1 TGLLAPSGG
10 TWMTSTIPAFGATP
24 GPLPRAAGPAPAP
37 AAPAAAAGAGLQA
50 VLLDMDGTLVD
61 TEGFWWDV
69 EVEVFASLGHTL
81 DDSWRHV
88 VVGGP
93 MTRSAGFL
101 IEATGA
107 DITLPELTVLL
118 NDGFE
123 ARIDGALPLM
133 PGAERLLAELSE
145 HRVPTALVS
154 ASHRRIID
162 RVMNSLGRRHFGLSV
177 AGDEVPRTE
186 PHPDPYLAA
195 SEGLGADPAGPAGRV
210 SGRRGGPRGRRGR
223 VRGRRGHRDR
233 GRRRRGRGLP
243 GRGGPLRRPHRA
255 GRRAHRRTVAGSR
268 RPDIPARSD
277 DGNALDVHPAC
288 SGLAERKF
296 PGRDRMITEQVSDRI
311 RITVD
316 G

>member
-1 TGLLAPSGG
+1 
-10 TWMTSTIPAFGATP
+10 MTSTVPALDTRTAEGSA
-24 GPLPRAAGPAPAP
+24 
-37 AAPAAAAGAGLQA
+37 LQA

-107 DITLPELTVLL
+107 GIGLAELSVLL

-123 ARIDGALPLM
+123 RRIGRDLPLM
-133 PGAERLLAELSE
+133 PGAARLLAELTA
-145 HRVPTALVS
+145 HDIPTALVS

-162 RVMNSLGRRHFGLSV
+162 RVLKSLGPHHFALTV
-177 AGDEVPRTE
+177 AGDEVPRTK

-195 SEGLGADPAGPAGRV
+195 ASGLGADPVRCAVVEDTATGVAAAESAGCHVVAVPSVAPITPA
-210 SGRRGGPRGRRGR
+210 
-223 VRGRRGHRDR
+223 
-233 GRRRRGRGLP
+233 
-243 GRGGPLRRPHRA
+243 A
-255 GRRAHRRTVAGSR
+255 RRTVAGSLEEVDLPFLR
-268 RPDIPARSD
+268 
-277 DGNALDVHPAC
+277 
-288 SGLAERKF
+288 GLV
-296 PGRDRMITEQVSDRI
+296 THVS
-311 RITVD
+311 
-316 G
+316 

>member
-1 TGLLAPSGG
+1 
-10 TWMTSTIPAFGATP
+10 MTSTVPALGTRTAE
-24 GPLPRAAGPAPAP
+24 GSA
-37 AAPAAAAGAGLQA
+37 LQA

-107 DITLPELTVLL
+107 DITLAELSVLL

-123 ARIDGALPLM
+123 QRIGSDLRLM
-133 PGAERLLAELSE
+133 PGAARLLAELTA
-145 HRVPTALVS
+145 HDVPTALVS

-162 RVMNSLGRRHFGLSV
+162 RVLDSLGHRHFALTV
-177 AGDEVPRTE
+177 AGDEVARTK

-195 SEGLGADPAGPAGRV
+195 AAGLGADPARCAVVEDTATGVAAAEAAGCQVVAVPSVAPITPA
-210 SGRRGGPRGRRGR
+210 
-223 VRGRRGHRDR
+223 
-233 GRRRRGRGLP
+233 
-243 GRGGPLRRPHRA
+243 A
-255 GRRAHRRTVAGSR
+255 RRTVVASLEEVDLTFLR
-268 RPDIPARSD
+268 
-277 DGNALDVHPAC
+277 
-288 SGLAERKF
+288 GL
-296 PGRDRMITEQVSDRI
+296 M
-311 RITVD
+311 TVML
-316 G
+316 